1 MKLLDKFSFKLKF
14 YFSIFIIVLM
24 LFFILIFVQLHLF
37 EIKKQSNIQLSIK
50 YISGQYFELINY
62 QKDFFLYVS
71 SDEKYF
77 TTKHSNTL
85 NQYHVCYKNLIS
97 NIDSIQIK
105 FFKKKEDVNNNLL
118 NLKNNINDLHKNF
131 VYYVELTTNKGFINS
146 GEIGKMRKAIHEIEK
161 NNTASDLQNLKISV
175 LTLRKHE
182 KDFLLRKDL
191 VYKEKFDKEIENFK
205 NILNKTNSDI
215 YKDIISEINLYQLH
229 FKNITEIDKQI
240 GFNSQLGLNKT
251 INDLYKKISPALNLL
266 ELKLIDDS
274 EKIINKGFWQ
284 LLILIIVFSIV
295 IFIVLHNLSKNIIN
309 SITAF
314 KNHIFKLGSG
324 ELPDKIVIFS
334 KDEIAEMAESI
345 NILTENLIKTKDFA
359 IEVGKGNFSEEIS
372 VFNNQGELGNSLLQ
386 MKKQLHEVD
395 IKRKLQIKEEE
406 NRNWINT
413 GFSKLNEIIRN
424 NNKNIKE
431 LCFYTLKYLIE
442 YSNLNQGG
450 IFLEN
455 NNNQLEL
462 VACYAYNRKKHIEK
476 IVFKNEGLLG
486 ACYQEKLPIYITQ
499 LPDDYMKI
507 TSGLGKANASALLL
521 VPIKSEENIIGVA
534 EFATF
539 KKLENIER
547 DFICKSIEILASAV
561 IMQQMHE
568 QNIERK
574 ALISIYD

>member
-24 LFFILIFVQLHLF
+24 LFFILIFVQLHLY

-77 TTKHSNTL
+77 TTKQSYTL
-85 NQYHVCYKNLIS
+85 NQYQACYKNLIR

-105 FFKKKEDVNNNLL
+105 FFKKKEEVNNDLT
-118 NLKNNINDLHKNF
+118 NLKNNINNLHKNF
-131 VYYVELTTNKGFINS
+131 VFYVELTTNKGFINS
-146 GEIGKMRKAIHEIEK
+146 GEIGKMRKAIHEIEQ
-161 NNTASDLQNLKISV
+161 NNTTSNLQNLKISV

-205 NILNKTNSDI
+205 NILNITNTDT
-215 YKDIISEINLYQLH
+215 YKDIISEINLYQKH

-251 INDLYKKISPALNLL
+251 INDLYKKISPSLNFL
-266 ELKLIDDS
+266 ELKLIDES

-284 LLILIIVFSIV
+284 LLILIIIFSIV

-314 KNHIFKLGSG
+314 KNHIFKLGNG
-324 ELPDKIVIFS
+324 ELPEKIVVFS

-424 NNKNIKE
+424 NNKNINE
-431 LCFYTLKYLIE
+431 LCFLTLKYLIE
-442 YSNLNQGG
+442 YSKLNQGG

-462 VACYAYNRKKHIEK
+462 IACYAYNRKKHIEK
-476 IVFKNEGLLG
+476 IVYKNEGLIG
-486 ACYQEKLPIYITQ
+486 ACYHEKMPIYITQ
-499 LPDDYMKI
+499 LPDDYIKI
-507 TSGLGKANASALLL
+507 TSGLGNANASTLLL
-521 VPIKSEENIIGVA
+521 VPIKSEDNIIGVV
-534 EFATF
+534 EFASF
-539 KKLENIER
+539 KKLENFER
-547 DFICKSIEILASAV
+547 DYICKSIEILASAV
-561 IMQQMHE
+561 IMQS
-568 QNIERK
+568 
-574 ALISIYD
+574 LILDSKNVQLL

>member
-24 LFFILIFVQLHLF
+24 LFFILIFVQLHLY

-77 TTKHSNTL
+77 TTKQSYTL
-85 NQYHVCYKNLIS
+85 NQYQACYKNLIR

-105 FFKKKEDVNNNLL
+105 FFKKKEEVNNDLT
-118 NLKNNINDLHKNF
+118 NLKNNINELHKNF
-131 VYYVELTTNKGFINS
+131 VFYVELTTDKGFINS

-191 VYKEKFDKEIENFK
+191 IYKEKFDKEIENFK
-205 NILNKTNSDI
+205 NILNKTNSDT
-215 YKDIISEINLYQLH
+215 YKDIISEINLYQKH
-229 FKNITEIDKQI
+229 FKNITEIDNQI
-240 GFNSQLGLNKT
+240 GLNSQLGLNKT
-251 INDLYKKISPALNLL
+251 INDLYKKNSPTINFL
-266 ELKLIDDS
+266 ELKLIDES

-284 LLILIIVFSIV
+284 LLILIVLFSIV

-314 KNHIFKLGSG
+314 KNHIFKLGNG
-324 ELPDKIVIFS
+324 ELPDKIVVFS

-395 IKRKLQIKEEE
+395 IKRKIQIKEEE

-431 LCFYTLKYLIE
+431 LCFFTLKYLIE
-442 YSNLNQGG
+442 YSKLNQGG

-455 NNNQLEL
+455 NKKQLEL
-462 VACYAYNRKKHIEK
+462 IACYAYNRKKHIEK
-476 IVFKNEGLLG
+476 IVHKNEGLLG
-486 ACYQEKLPIYITQ
+486 ACYHEKMPIYITQ
-499 LPDDYMKI
+499 LPDDYIKI
-507 TSGLGKANASALLL
+507 TSGLGNANASTLLL
-521 VPIKSEENIIGVA
+521 VPIKSEDNIIGVV
-534 EFATF
+534 EFASF
-539 KKLENIER
+539 KKLENFER
-547 DFICKSIEILASAV
+547 DFICKSIEILASAI

-568 QNIERK
+568 QTIEHRTL
-574 ALISIYD
+574 ATIYD